1 MIDLKKNWMQ
11 ISQRQR
17 MSPFPN
23 YMSMECITRD
33 MKKHVGVVYRDTVL
47 ILQENNFHVFIDK
60 DDHIRVGKTVL
71 KKVIAN
77 PNLFVQYEK
86 RLKGYANSF
95 YAFLKKNN
103 NQKRL
108 KTVSESRL
116 AFLHEEYNRRYK
128 QIYSLYFPILS
139 VENYLFEYLQSYIN
153 KREHNFKKAA
163 RYIDTLI
170 TARRAMVNRQE
181 TISALKACERI
192 KKNRSWMRLFQ
203 SKKAVQSIAKNKKL
217 YQLIKNHERTWYWIT
232 RDYDDPV
239 LTFEDFTLR
248 FKRHLRRDPARAL
261 KKMYSEELELKKK
274 ITAIVKRLRIDK
286 KHRRLFQTMREGIHY
301 KEYRKSVVSQ
311 SLFLYDPILKEIA
324 RRAGLSLRQVRHIR
338 VEEVR
343 SLLAQTV
350 DISHELNERIKL
362 SVWHAQRGKA
372 KVYVGKQAQKYFN
385 SFVKINKDAKV
396 LQGMAVSPGITKGP
410 VKIVINP
417 DAFHKVK
424 KGDIIATLQATPVFT
439 HVLSIASGLI
449 CDGGPGITSHP
460 ATLAREAGIPGIIGL
475 RMATKILK
483 DGQIVEVDGDK
494 GIVKIKAERNLGE
507 LRSENIKCPRPS
519 ND

>member
-1 MIDLKKNWMQ
+1 MINLKKNWMQ
-11 ISQRQR
+11 VSQRQR

-23 YMSMECITRD
+23 YMSMECITNE
-33 MKKHVGVVYRDTVL
+33 MKQNVGVAYRDTIL
-47 ILQENNFHVFIDK
+47 ILRENNFYVFIDK

-86 RLKGYANSF
+86 RLKGYAKSF

-103 NQKRL
+103 NPKKL
-108 KTVSESRL
+108 KTLSAGRL
-116 AFLHEEYNRRYK
+116 AFLHEEYSRRYK

-139 VENYLFEYLQSYIN
+139 VENYLFRYLQDYIN
-153 KREHNFKKAA
+153 RRERNFKEASQ
-163 RYIDTLI
+163 YIDTLI
-170 TARRAMVNRQE
+170 TERRAMVNRQE
-181 TISALKACERI
+181 TIAALKVCERK
-192 KKNRSWMRLFQ
+192 KKNKSWVRLL
-203 SKKAVQSIAKNKKL
+203 SAKNAVESVQKNKKL
-217 YQLIKNHERTWYWIT
+217 YQLIKNHEYTWYWIT

-239 LTFEDFTLR
+239 LTFEDFIRR
-248 FKRHLRRDPARAL
+248 FKKHLRGNPTQ
-261 KKMYSEELELKKK
+261 ELKKFHDEEIK
-274 ITAIVKRLRIDK
+274 LKKDINAVIQKVQIDK
-286 KHRRLFQTMREGIHY
+286 KHQRLFQTVREGIHY
-301 KEYRKSVVSQ
+301 KEYRKSVVSK

-324 RRAGLSLRQVRHIR
+324 RRAGLSLRQVRHVK

-343 SLLAQTV
+343 PMLTKIKGIEMVYA
-350 DISHELNERIKL
+350 LNNRVKL

-372 KVYVGKQAQKYFN
+372 DVYVGKQAQKYFN
-385 SFVKINKDAKV
+385 SFVKINKDAKS

-494 GIVKIKAERNLGE
+494 GVVKIKE
-507 LRSENIKCPRPS
+507 
-519 ND
+519 